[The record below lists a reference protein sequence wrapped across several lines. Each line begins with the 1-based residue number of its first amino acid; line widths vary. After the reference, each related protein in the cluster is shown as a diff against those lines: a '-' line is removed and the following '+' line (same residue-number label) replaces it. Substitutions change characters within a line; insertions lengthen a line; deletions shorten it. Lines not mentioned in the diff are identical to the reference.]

1 MTVTDDAHDD
11 EVDVEN
17 AASRAS
23 PLDDDGSIYHTSD
36 GASMAAAAEQL
47 QQQRQQASSMPSSSS
62 RKKKTNKKSSLC
74 SQKCAATILV
84 LCILLAIGLFASSLT
99 ASLRKPKKTDVSSTQ
114 NQIIIGSNSVA
125 EKTNWKN
132 YDDDDDGGISGS
144 FMTWQQQQQQQQ
156 EPDKTESVT
165 TTNYNNFYGEFND
178 DDAVDF
184 YGEEGYD
191 YDEYNITDELQL
203 LPEDCDNINCS
214 HNNNNN
220 NNSST
225 SNSKAS
231 IFQGPITDF
240 IVSNVTQIRGIDPVE
255 QVDTYSTSKTTKCNT
270 NQGSTQ
276 TIITTDRYGFE
287 TSFKIIRT
295 FNSHTFASGPPA
307 PNKFGP
313 ETTYIGSLCLPQG
326 QYELVLYDLMGD
338 GICCSYGNGKVSII
352 VNGIKVVET
361 GNEKFIEKRY
371 PFTVKSGGGG
381 GGGGTSPPVTIV
393 NSQPINNGE
402 EVSPLTFRRGDLSV
416 DVPELGIR
424 ISQGLSVKVL
434 ARANETIQYG
444 NGTLSTL
451 PFHSMADGATVLPIT
466 DDDDEG
472 SYAYVSNSEM
482 KQKMGGVY
490 ALYFNKYGHV
500 VNYKV
505 LLSGTTRNCSGGR
518 TPWNTWLSCE
528 EYGKGQ
534 CWQVGKQVYFVLQN
548 VKMYYFHYLY
558 SIVLNVALR
567 QHIHIYNIYTDP
579 KNERPPQV
587 SKIGGGTGGNYE
599 SVAVDGRRKRQPI
612 FCKYYFFLC
621 CFLSILMYINLHS
634 SPLQM
639 SLKTLSLEH

>member
-1 MTVTDDAHDD
+1 MKELPKIPLALCPVPKEEDEVHVEDEGNSRTVVNDDAHDD

-36 GASMAAAAEQL
+36 GASMAAAAAEQL
-47 QQQRQQASSMPSSSS
+47 QQQRHQASSIPSSSSS
-62 RKKKTNKKSSLC
+62 RKKKTKKSSLC

-125 EKTNWKN
+125 EKTNGKN
-132 YDDDDDGGISGS
+132 DDDDGISGS

-191 YDEYNITDELQL
+191 YADYNITDELQL

-240 IVSNVTQIRGIDPVE
+240 IVSNVTQIRGIHPVNE
-255 QVDTYSTSKTTKCNT
+255 QVDTTTTTYSTSKTTKCNS

-295 FNSHTFASGPPA
+295 SNSRTFASGPPA

-313 ETTYIGSLCLPQG
+313 ETTYIGSLCLPRG

-402 EVSPLTFRRGDLSV
+402 ECSIVTP
-416 DVPELGIR
+416 
-424 ISQGLSVKVL
+424 
-434 ARANETIQYG
+434 
-444 NGTLSTL
+444 
-451 PFHSMADGATVLPIT
+451 
-466 DDDDEG
+466 
-472 SYAYVSNSEM
+472 
-482 KQKMGGVY
+482 
-490 ALYFNKYGHV
+490 
-500 VNYKV
+500 VNY
-505 LLSGTTRNCSGGR
+505 
-518 TPWNTWLSCE
+518 NT
-528 EYGKGQ
+528 K
-534 CWQVGKQVYFVLQN
+534 
-548 VKMYYFHYLY
+548 
-558 SIVLNVALR
+558 
-567 QHIHIYNIYTDP
+567 
-579 KNERPPQV
+579 
-587 SKIGGGTGGNYE
+587 
-599 SVAVDGRRKRQPI
+599 
-612 FCKYYFFLC
+612 CKF
-621 CFLSILMYINLHS
+621 S
-634 SPLQM
+634 SL
-639 SLKTLSLEH
+639 

>member
-1 MTVTDDAHDD
+1 MKELPKIPLALCPVPKEEDEADVEDEGNSRTVDDDAHDD

-23 PLDDDGSIYHTSD
+23 PLDDDESIYHTPD
-36 GASMAAAAEQL
+36 GASMAAAAAEQL
-47 QQQRQQASSMPSSSS
+47 QQQRQQASSMPSMSSS

-99 ASLRKPKKTDVSSTQ
+99 TSLRKPKKTDVSSTQ

-132 YDDDDDGGISGS
+132 DDDDDDDGGISGS
-144 FMTWQQQQQQQQ
+144 FMTWQQHKQQQ
-156 EPDKTESVT
+156 PDKTESVT

-191 YDEYNITDELQL
+191 YAEYNITDEFQLKL
-203 LPEDCDNINCS
+203 LPEEDCDNINCS

-220 NNSST
+220 NNNNKSST
-225 SNSKAS
+225 SSKAS
-231 IFQGPITDF
+231 IFQGSITDF
-240 IVSNVTQIRGIDPVE
+240 FVSNVTQIRGIHPV
-255 QVDTYSTSKTTKCNT
+255 KTTKCNS

-295 FNSHTFASGPPA
+295 FNSHTYASGPPA

-402 EVSPLTFRRGDLSV
+402 ECSIIKPV
-416 DVPELGIR
+416 D
-424 ISQGLSVKVL
+424 
-434 ARANETIQYG
+434 Y
-444 NGTLSTL
+444 ST
-451 PFHSMADGATVLPIT
+451 
-466 DDDDEG
+466 
-472 SYAYVSNSEM
+472 
-482 KQKMGGVY
+482 K
-490 ALYFNKYGHV
+490 
-500 VNYKV
+500 
-505 LLSGTTRNCSGGR
+505 
-518 TPWNTWLSCE
+518 
-528 EYGKGQ
+528 
-534 CWQVGKQVYFVLQN
+534 
-548 VKMYYFHYLY
+548 
-558 SIVLNVALR
+558 
-567 QHIHIYNIYTDP
+567 
-579 KNERPPQV
+579 
-587 SKIGGGTGGNYE
+587 
-599 SVAVDGRRKRQPI
+599 
-612 FCKYYFFLC
+612 CKF
-621 CFLSILMYINLHS
+621 S
-634 SPLQM
+634 SL
-639 SLKTLSLEH
+639 